1 MIGSL
6 PMSIGNLAALRL
18 AALALPLL
26 LATAGAYGR
35 DLGRD
40 LGPTDP
46 AQSNSTEDRTVG
58 SGAGMDE
65 PVVPQAP
72 IGHRQP
78 RAADLPAMSPNE
90 EDAWV
95 NRVNRDT
102 DRKLQI
108 CRSC

>member
-18 AALALPLL
+18 AAIALPLL

-35 DLGRD
+35 DLG
-40 LGPTDP
+40 PTDR
-46 AQSNSTEDRTVG
+46 AQSNSTDDRTVG

-72 IGHRQP
+72 VGHRQP
-78 RAADLPAMSPNE
+78 RAADMPAMAPTE

-95 NRVNRDT
+95 NRINRDT

>member
-1 MIGSL
+1 
-6 PMSIGNLAALRL
+6 
-18 AALALPLL
+18 
-26 LATAGAYGR
+26 
-35 DLGRD
+35 
-40 LGPTDP
+40 
-46 AQSNSTEDRTVG
+46 
-58 SGAGMDE
+58 MDE